1 MADNKNMKIDDEMM
15 ANATGG
21 AKGAEVE
28 LFKVGERVVYI
39 STAQVG
45 KIREVYPN
53 EKDPSDSRYTV
64 VFTDEVKRNMKHTW
78 LRRVNPV

>member
-1 MADNKNMKIDDEMM
+1 MAENTNRKLTDEVMT
-15 ANATGG
+15 NAVGG
-21 AKGAEVE
+21 TIGRAVE

-53 EKDPSDSRYTV
+53 EKDLSNSRYTV
-64 VFTDEVKRNMKHTW
+64 VFQDEVKRNIKHTW